1 MRHMAESFFAAS
13 PLLLL
18 PVLSLLVF
26 FAIFVIVAVRTL
38 RTPEA
43 TLDSRASLPLEEE
56 SHG

>member
-1 MRHMAESFFAAS
+1 MTRMAESFFAAS

-26 FAIFVIVAVRTL
+26 FAVFVIVTVRTL
-38 RTPEA
+38 KTPAA

-56 SHG
+56 NHG